1 MTILFET
8 SRLIIREF
16 EPSDFPG
23 IHDYAQQAEVV
34 QYQVWGPNTEV
45 ETQEFLD
52 QAIQNQTEL
61 PRLNFELCVLL
72 KTTNQHIGGC
82 GIHLKDE
89 SYNLAHIG
97 YIMNPA
103 FWGKGYA
110 TEVTKGLIDYAK
122 QTLKIKNIKATCDQQ
137 NIASKRVLEK
147 SGLQLEKIIEKDFLQ
162 KGKWRTTLLF
172 DYPN

>member
-8 SRLIIREF
+8 PRLIIREF

-34 QYQVWGPNTEV
+34 QYQIWGPNTEV
-45 ETQEFLD
+45 QTQEFLD
-52 QAIQNQTEL
+52 QAIQNQTEH
-61 PRLNFELCVLL
+61 PRLNFEFCVLL
-72 KTTNQHIGGC
+72 KNSNLHIGGC
-82 GIHLKDE
+82 GIHLKDQN
-89 SYNLAHIG
+89 YDLAHIG

-110 TEVTKGLIDYAK
+110 TEVTKGLINYTR
-122 QTLKIKNIKATCDQQ
+122 QILNIKNIKATCDQQ

-147 SGLQLEKIIEKDFLQ
+147 SGFQLEKIIEKDFLQ

-172 DYPN
+172 DYSN